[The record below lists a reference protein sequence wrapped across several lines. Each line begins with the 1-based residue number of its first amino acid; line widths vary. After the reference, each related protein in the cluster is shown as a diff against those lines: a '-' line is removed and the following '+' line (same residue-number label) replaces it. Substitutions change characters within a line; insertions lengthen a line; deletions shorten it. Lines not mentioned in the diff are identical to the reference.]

1 MNDSDIINLFN
12 LRSEEAVSEVKEK
25 YGKLCYGIAFNILNN
40 EEDAEEC
47 VGDLYINLWNAI
59 PPSSP
64 SNLKAYICKAV
75 RNLALQKLRY
85 NEAEKRNNKN
95 TVSLSELEEKGSD
108 NVINYTDSIKDYDD
122 NRAGRLISDF
132 LRTQK
137 PELREVFIRRYW
149 FMDSVEKIA
158 KDCSYSESKVKSML
172 FRTREKLKKH
182 LRKEGIDL

>member
-1 MNDSDIINLFN
+1 MEDSDIINLFN
-12 LRSEEAVSEVKEK
+12 IRSEEAVSKVKEK
-25 YGKLCYGIAFNILNN
+25 YGKLCYSVAFNILQN

-64 SNLKAYICKAV
+64 SNFKAYVCKSV
-75 RNLALQKLRY
+75 RNLALQRLRY

-95 TVSLSELEEKGSD
+95 TLSLSELKAKEADKGINYSD
-108 NVINYTDSIKDYDD
+108 NIKDYDD
-122 NRAGRLISDF
+122 NRTGRIISDF